1 MHKQITCKYHE
12 VGWLKG
18 EEKIISADQGK
29 EAGHEP
35 DSLRSY
41 VYNIMLFRV
50 YFLFCF
56 SFVCFVL
63 NTGTVDVEYNNSLE

>member
-41 VYNIMLFRV
+41 VYNIVPFRV

>member
-41 VYNIMLFRV
+41 VYNIVLFRV

-63 NTGTVDVEYNNSLE
+63 NTGNVDVEYNNSLE

>member
-1 MHKQITCKYHE
+1 M
-12 VGWLKG
+12 GWLKG

-41 VYNIMLFRV
+41 VYNIVLFRV